1 MVPVRKG
8 TLTLSCVTFP
18 NWYHV
23 HDSVSGPFLHHV
35 MVTGPLSWGLS
46 RSTLLSEREPQ
57 ERRPQEYVWLLVLDS
72 NWLVDRVQPVS
83 NPGLRVTHSWGT
95 SFLLGGIFSRARLK
109 PQFNHKELNWTNET
123 PNQTGFLFVI
133 ILGLLVLPYG
143 KKLPVILVLTNRNPV
158 WFGGFY
164 LLKQDFMSVTLGLEL
179 SLERKV
185 TPQTKYSRT
194 WKLNR

>member
-1 MVPVRKG
+1 MKA
-8 TLTLSCVTFP
+8 
-18 NWYHV
+18 
-23 HDSVSGPFLHHV
+23 
-35 MVTGPLSWGLS
+35 GLS
-46 RSTLLSEREPQ
+46 RAREDTSTWQKGTGNTDTIFLSNALPVTVTGSIWQ
-57 ERRPQEYVWLLVLDS
+57 E
-72 NWLVDRVQPVS
+72 VS
-83 NPGLRVTHSWGT
+83 VCDTGNGVNSG
-95 SFLLGGIFSRARLK
+95 FLFFMCFARATAFPLK

-194 WKLNR
+194 WNH